1 MAQPIVFFDIVGT
14 ELPGQAAF
22 YKAIFDWDSGPGG
35 ELSVPVVSPLM
46 GVLRTEAERPEGVAE
61 RVLYVGVPEINVT
74 LAAIVAHGGAVV
86 VPRLE
91 VEGVAVIGL
100 FTDPAGNR
108 MGLVELD
115 GEHAK
120 IP

>member
-35 ELSVPVVSPLM
+35 QLNVPVTSPLM
-46 GVLRTEAERPEGVAE
+46 GVLRTEAPQPGGVAE
-61 RVLYVGVPEINVT
+61 RVLYIGVLNVNAT
-74 LAAIVAHGGAVV
+74 LAAITEHGGAVV
-86 VPRLE
+86 FPRLE
-91 VEGVAVIGL
+91 VKGVAVIAM

-115 GEHAK
+115 GERAK
-120 IP
+120 VP